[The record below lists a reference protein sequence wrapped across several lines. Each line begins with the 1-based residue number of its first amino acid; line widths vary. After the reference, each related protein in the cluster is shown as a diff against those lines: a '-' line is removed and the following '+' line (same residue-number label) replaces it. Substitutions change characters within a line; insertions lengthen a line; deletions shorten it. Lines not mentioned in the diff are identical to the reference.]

1 MIDAT
6 ELLALPTA
14 KRLQLAEVLR
24 SSVGYPGEIETLLL
38 AEWRQAG
45 LERLLDRY
53 AGDEPEA

>member
-1 MIDAT
+1 MIVAT

-24 SSVGYPGEIETLLL
+24 RSVGYPDEIETLLL
-38 AEWRQAG
+38 PEWRQAA

-53 AGDEPEA
+53 AGEDP